1 MCVIPPNLLADPTFP
16 NFLTFNHT
24 HTFAD
29 MHMSSVCSEQSLC
42 VCPSLD
48 LFVVLATMRGTKHH
62 VTIDQKDAGN
72 TYVFHIRKHH
82 IQSCNHNYT
91 LHAHIHEHSTER
103 FTVFVKDLLQL
114 HKASSNYTGN
124 KSF

>member
-1 MCVIPPNLLADPTFP
+1 
-16 NFLTFNHT
+16 
-24 HTFAD
+24 
-29 MHMSSVCSEQSLC
+29 MSSDCSELR

-72 TYVFHIRKHH
+72 SYVFHIEKHH

-91 LHAHIHEHSTER
+91 LHAYIHTHSTDR

-114 HKASSNYTGN
+114 HTASSNSNTFVIC
-124 KSF
+124 KHVEL